1 MNDQSDAAGMNYS
14 QIQRNLDAPLYA
26 QIQRN
31 IEVGIATNKLK
42 PGDTILGEVELASLY
57 GVSRV
62 TVRQALRELVTEGL
76 LYRIQGKG
84 TFVSQPVIQRT
95 DPHITSFFYEM
106 VQSGRK
112 PSAEFTAEICEP
124 DADAIKLLQ
133 LEPGELV
140 IVTKRLRFIDGEP
153 IVYQI
158 NTTREILC
166 PGLLEE
172 DLSKQSFQYI
182 LEIKYGLRISEVDE
196 ELTVMKP
203 DEGLAE
209 TLDITTDVP
218 VLVDSR
224 ILHGTEGTIIGRA
237 QAFFRGDRYTY
248 KVTRNLGS
256 QPFQ

>member
-1 MNDQSDAAGMNYS
+1 MNDQNEASGMDYS
-14 QIQRNLDAPLYA
+14 QIQRNADAPLYA

-84 TFVSQPVIQRT
+84 TFVSQPVVQRI
-95 DPHITSFFYEM
+95 DPHITSFFFEM

-112 PSAEFTAEICEP
+112 PTAEFTAEIVKP
-124 DADAIKLLQ
+124 DANTVRQLQ
-133 LEPGELV
+133 LDPDEL
-140 IVTKRLRFIDGEP
+140 IVLTKRLRFIDGEP
-153 IVYQI
+153 IAYQI
-158 NTTREILC
+158 NKTREALC

-182 LEIKYGLRISEVDE
+182 LEIKYGLRISEVE
-196 ELTVMKP
+196 EEMTVMKP
-203 DEGLAE
+203 DDELAK
-209 TLDITTDVP
+209 TLGITPDIP
-218 VLVDSR
+218 VLIDSR
-224 ILHGTEGTIIGRA
+224 ILHGTEDNIIGSA
-237 QAFFRGDRYTY
+237 ETFFRGDRYTH
-248 KVTRNLGS
+248 KVTRNLGDH
-256 QPFQ
+256 PFQ

>member
-1 MNDQSDAAGMNYS
+1 MGEQDDASRIHYS
-14 QIQRNLDAPLYA
+14 QIQRNTDAPLYA

-42 PGDTILGEVELASLY
+42 PGDAILGEVELASLY

-84 TFVSQPVIQRT
+84 TFVSRPVIQRT

-112 PSAEFTAEICEP
+112 PSAEFTAEICQP
-124 DADAIKLLQ
+124 DPEVVKSLNLGPD
-133 LEPGELV
+133 ELV
-140 IVTKRLRFIDGEP
+140 VVTKRKRFVDGEP
-153 IVYQI
+153 IAYQV
-158 NTTREILC
+158 NVTREALC
-166 PGLLEE
+166 PGLIEE

-182 LEIKYGLRISEVDE
+182 LEIKYGLRISEVEE
-196 ELTVMKP
+196 ELTVIKP
-203 DEGLAE
+203 DEELAQILGIPE
-209 TLDITTDVP
+209 SVP

-224 ILHGTEGTIIGRA
+224 ILHGVDGEIIGQA
-237 QAFFRGDRYTY
+237 QAYFRGDRYTY
-248 KVTRNLGS
+248 KVTRNLS
-256 QPFQ
+256 